1 MWLINTAL
9 RRPFTILVAVI
20 GLALGSILAVTR
32 MPVDIF
38 PNLNLPVIYVAQP
51 YGGMDPAQME
61 SFLTSYYEYH
71 FLYISGIEHV
81 ESRSIQNVALL
92 KLFFH
97 PGTDMSQALS
107 QVIAYVERSKAFM
120 PPGTVNPFVM
130 RFDAGSVPVGQLVFS
145 SETRGVAEIQDLAL
159 FRVRP
164 AFSTLPGVSAPPP
177 FGGNQ
182 RTVIIR
188 VDPDRLRSFSM
199 SPEEV
204 AKAVAAGN
212 AILPAGNV
220 RTGDL
225 NRLAPMN
232 GVVRD
237 IRELADL
244 PIRNG
249 VGANVYVRDVGVVE
263 NGSDILTGYGLVNG
277 RRTVYIPVTKRAE
290 ASTLEVVNRVKSELP
305 RFQSLV
311 PEDIK
316 VSFEFDQSTIVKNSI
331 RGLIFEGALG
341 ALLTGLMVL
350 LFLRDARSALIV
362 VTTIPFAILAGV
374 VGLWLTGQ
382 TINIMTLGGL
392 ALAIGIL
399 VDEST
404 VAIENIHT
412 HLSRG
417 EPIRHAVWDATR
429 ETITPRL
436 LAMLAVLAVFVPSL
450 FMLGVARALFV
461 PLSLAVGFAMLAS
474 YFLSNTL
481 VPVLSAWLLKG
492 KFVVPPS
499 GGSGSEVELVPPEGG
514 TTNAFGR
521 AREKYQG
528 LLQKLWRLRWPV
540 LAVYA
545 LIVLAG
551 TFLIGRNLGTD
562 IFPQVDT
569 GMFQLRLRAP
579 VGTRVERTEVVALK
593 ALDTIKA
600 EAGADNVDIT
610 LGYIGTQPASYP
622 VNTIH
627 LWTSGP
633 HEAVLTIALKRGSGI
648 RLEEFKERLR
658 RKLPEVIPGVA
669 LSFEAGDVVTKIMNF
684 GAPTPVEVA
693 VSGPNLAANR
703 GFADKIIAEMKKVT
717 SLRDLQFDQAL
728 DYPTV
733 DIKVDRKRA
742 GQLGVTVEQI
752 GRSLVAATSS
762 SRFTQPVY
770 WRDPASGTAY
780 QVQVEVPQSRIA
792 SIEDVQSIPVNTT
805 NGAHALAGDVAEISY
820 GTAVGQY
827 DRYNQQRMVTIIGN
841 LSGNGA
847 GADLGSAAREVN
859 AAIARA
865 GEVPRGV
872 TVNVRGQIPPMRQT
886 QSGLQLGLLL
896 AIAVIF
902 LLLTANFQSL
912 RVALVI
918 LSMIPAVVAGVA
930 VALWITGTTLNVQS
944 FMGAIMAIGVSVANA
959 ILLVTLAEQRRR
971 EGQESNAAA
980 MVAASSRLRPILMT
994 SFAMIAGMI
1003 PMALAIGEGGEQTAP
1018 LGRAVIG
1025 GLAAS
1030 TVAVLLVL
1038 PLVFAMAQRKASRAS
1053 ASLHPEDSEKQ

>member
-1 MWLINTAL
+1 MWLINIAL

-204 AKAVAAGN
+204 AKAIAAGN

-244 PIRNG
+244 PIRAG
-249 VGANVYVRDVGVVE
+249 SGPNVYVRDVGVVE

-316 VSFEFDQSTIVKNSI
+316 VSFEFDQSIIVKNSI

-350 LFLRDARSALIV
+350 LFLRDLRSALIV
-362 VTTIPFAILAGV
+362 VTTIPFAVLAGV

-417 EPIRHAVWDATR
+417 EPLRHAVWDATR

-450 FMLGVARALFV
+450 FMVGVARSLFV

-481 VPVLSAWLLKG
+481 VPVLSVWLLKSLHAEER
-492 KFVVPPS
+492 KQPS
-499 GGSGSEVELVPPEGG
+499 FDKMRVRYESLL
-514 TTNAFGR
+514 NA
-521 AREKYQG
+521 A
-528 LLQKLWRLRWPV
+528 WRLRWIA

-545 LIVLAG
+545 VIALAG
-551 TFLIGRNLGTD
+551 IFLIGRNLGTD

-593 ALDTIKA
+593 TLDTIKA

-633 HEAVLTIALKRGSGI
+633 HEAVLTIALKRGAGI

-792 SIEDVQSIPVNTT
+792 SIEDVQSIPVNTP
-805 NGAHALAGDVAEISY
+805 NGAHALASDVAEISF

-841 LSGNGA
+841 LSGKGA

-1025 GLAAS
+1025 GLATS

-1038 PLVFAMAQRKASRAS
+1038 PLVFAMAQRRASRAS
-1053 ASLHPEDSEKQ
+1053 ASLHPEDSNEQAQLND